1 MSKELLPIEYS
12 VVSSTALQQFL
23 HLAYELPSGSKVSF
37 LHQGIHDIY
46 LVSNGAIHLI
56 LKIYRKGWKSLENIK
71 AELDV
76 LMALKQKSIEVSVPY
91 KDREGYYVQ
100 ELHFPEGIRY
110 GVVYMYAPGVK
121 LSQLNPTTAALYG
134 RKLASL
140 HVASNDMDHGGLPW
154 TYYVGNVFDSALENI
169 SSVITDL
176 KVVESLRGLY
186 FKMDAVFDSLDT
198 DELRIG
204 ICHGDAHHE
213 NAHFK
218 LEAGRVSFFDF
229 DFAGN
234 GYLLYDVG
242 AFCHYERNRE
252 ENVKAFLTGYGEVLP
267 LSETEQKLVP
277 FFSMLMKVFHLGA
290 RAKNADGSKN
300 PLWPKNEVLS
310 RLQEIEK
317 EVGQLRAIMS

>member
-1 MSKELLPIEYS
+1 MSKALLPIEYS
-12 VVSSTALQQFL
+12 VVSSSALQQFL
-23 HLAYELPSGSKVSF
+23 HVAYELPSGSKVSF

-56 LKIYRKGWKSLENIK
+56 LKIFRKGWKSVDSIR

-91 KDREGYYVQ
+91 KDREGAYIQ
-100 ELHFPEGIRY
+100 ELQYPEGTRY
-110 GVVYMYAPGVK
+110 GVVYMYAPGTK
-121 LSQLNPTTAALYG
+121 LPQLNPDTAALFG
-134 RKLASL
+134 RKLAAL
-140 HVASNDMDHGGLPW
+140 HAASNDMDHGALPW
-154 TYYVGNVFDSALENI
+154 NYYVGNIFDSTLENV
-169 SSVITDL
+169 SSVISDL
-176 KVVESLRGLY
+176 KVVEILRGLY

-213 NAHFK
+213 NVHFK

-242 AFCHYERNRE
+242 AFCHYERKRE
-252 ENVKAFLTGYGEVLP
+252 ENVNAFLSGYNEVLP
-267 LSETEQKLVP
+267 LSETEQRLIP
-277 FFSMLMKVFHLGA
+277 FFSILMRLFHLGT

-300 PLWPKNEVLS
+300 PLWPKNEVLVK
-310 RLQEIEK
+310 LQQIEN
-317 EVGQLRAIMS
+317 EVAQLKSLIV